1 MNLHL
6 DEMIRRNSRKTPEE
20 RVETLMAALREVEA
34 RGLWPRIDR
43 KAKEQRILC
52 SIRAKSSRGS
62 TATGSNMSPSAV
74 SRRRFTAVRSRL
86 SIWISLRRLTRQPR
100 SVAGGVG
107 GHASPMD
114 VPLTDAVLQRQPMF
128 ALNTAF
134 GDLDI
139 LSEVL
144 GVGSYEQAMSRVES
158 MKVGGVAVP
167 ILDLTTLIATK
178 EAAADPNPRK
188 RSALEYL
195 KALQQRGRQH

>member
-1 MNLHL
+1 VFDPRKIIEALNRHGVEYVAIGGFAATLYGCPEQTFDL
-6 DEMIRRNSRKTPEE
+6 DILYADSPANRGR
-20 RVETLMAALREVEA
+20 LLAALADMQA
-34 RGLWPRIDR
+34 RW
-43 KAKEQRILC
+43 
-52 SIRAKSSRGS
+52 
-62 TATGSNMSPSAV
+62 
-74 SRRRFTAVRSRL
+74 
-86 SIWISLRRLTRQPR
+86 
-100 SVAGGVG
+100 
-107 GHASPMD
+107 D

-158 MKVGGVAVP
+158 MKVGDVAVP